1 MRNVEEPLNT
11 TARRK
16 QWMTSTGI
24 ALMVVS
30 LPLWVVLPIIPFLPL
45 SVEER
50 ATFAGGLIILAEI
63 LFWCGAA
70 LAGPAAVRR
79 MKSWWRSTPEPTEPS
94 QASD

>member
-1 MRNVEEPLNT
+1 
-11 TARRK
+11 
-16 QWMTSTGI
+16 
-24 ALMVVS
+24 MVVS

-50 ATFAGGLIILAEI
+50 ATFAGGLIILAEV

-79 MKSWWRSTPEPTEPS
+79 LKSWWRSPPKPTEPP
-94 QASD
+94 QASGQLNQPK